1 MKRPSTHSL
10 YSQARFLACCILL
23 LVLVLPLSA
32 QTNFQIKG
40 TIADSVTRQTLSYV
54 TVGLKN
60 EKGEPVKSTLTKED
74 GSFLLAPLQP
84 GKYSLTVVAL
94 GYRRKTILVESMENV
109 DLLTIYMSPEASS
122 LKEVTVLADKPLI
135 KMDIDKIS
143 YDLQADPESK
153 VNSVLDMIPKVPLLS
168 LDHEDNILMK
178 GSGQYR
184 ILINGKPSAMLEKS
198 PKDILRSMPASTI
211 QNIEVITNPP
221 AKYDGEGLTGI
232 INIVTVKKIDNGY
245 NGNINLSYRSPR
257 GGPAFGSSFNFKQG
271 KWGVSVGTFGNMYND
286 PLNIN
291 FNERQ
296 VFGLNSSNLR
306 QDGTVTYNSKNMGG
320 NMTLSYELDSLNLIS
335 VQLSANTGKGEMNR
349 ELSSLF
355 RSPGAVL
362 EAYKM
367 LSTGFGKWRGSDA
380 SLNYQLGFK
389 KSKSQ
394 FLTLSYRHTQ
404 FYDNRNLDIILSEKV
419 NSSLL
424 DFRQFNEGGPSEQT
438 IQLDYVQAV
447 KKATMETGIKGI
459 FRDNYSNFQYRS
471 KNLSGVYELNPA
483 LSNQYDNIQNVLG
496 LYNSWQVNLKKW
508 GFKAGLRL
516 EQTKINA
523 DFMSSATVNK
533 QDYTNL
539 LPSVSVSR
547 KMNTKLSLGIA
558 YSQRIQRPSIWDLN
572 PNINRENPNLER
584 TGNSGLKPVLANN
597 FQLTLTSSGK
607 TTLSTVFSHSYTNN
621 ALQFY
626 LLYDTQTQI
635 NRLMPFNTGTNKST
649 GMNINISHP
658 ITSKWNTS
666 FNTNLNYVKVTG
678 FVENTP
684 SENEGITGNFML
696 SSGYR
701 FDKGWRINGNIN
713 YALTP
718 FILLQ
723 GEGRTIVFSSLSVNK
738 DFLKEKLSL
747 SAQLSN
753 PFTKHM
759 YFPNNLRT
767 DNYEFVKSDRS
778 WFRVFAYSLNYKFGK
793 LKGTITKNKR
803 GINNDDV
810 EGGAKP

>member
-1 MKRPSTHSL
+1 MKPVSTHSVCP
-10 YSQARFLACCILL
+10 QARFLACCVLL

-32 QTNFQIKG
+32 QTNFEIKG
-40 TIADSVTRQTLSYV
+40 IVADSVTRQTLSYV

-60 EKGEPVKSTLTKED
+60 EKGESLKSTLTKED
-74 GSFLLAPLQP
+74 GSFLLNPLQP
-84 GKYSLTVVAL
+84 GKYNLTVVAL
-94 GYRRKTILVESMENV
+94 GYRRKTILVESRENV
-109 DLLTIYMSPEASS
+109 DLMTIYMSPEASS
-122 LKEVTVLADKPLI
+122 LKEVTVLADKPFV

-153 VNSVLDMIPKVPLLS
+153 VNNVLDMIRKVPLLS

-178 GSGQYR
+178 GSGQFR

-257 GGPAFGSSFNFKQG
+257 GGPAFGSNFNFKQG
-271 KWGVSVGTFGNMYND
+271 KWGVSVGAFGNMFND

-306 QDGTVTYNSKNMGG
+306 QDGTTTSNSKNLGG

-335 VQLSANTGKGEMNR
+335 VQLSANTGKGETDR
-349 ELSSLF
+349 ELISLF
-355 RSPGAVL
+355 RSPGAIL
-362 EAYKM
+362 EAYNM
-367 LSTGFGKWRGSDA
+367 LYASSGRWKGSDA

-389 KSKSQ
+389 KSKQ
-394 FLTLSYRHTQ
+394 QLLTLSYRHTQ
-404 FYDNRNLDIILSEKV
+404 FNDNRNLDIILSEKV
-419 NSSLL
+419 NYTLP
-424 DFRQFNEGGPSEQT
+424 DFRQFNKGGPSEQT
-438 IQLDYVQAV
+438 IQLDYVQTV
-447 KKATMETGIKGI
+447 KKATMETGVKGI
-459 FRDNYSNFQYRS
+459 FRDNYSDFQYRS
-471 KNLSGVYELNPA
+471 KNLSGGFEMNPA
-483 LSNQYDNIQNVLG
+483 LSNQYDNTQNVLG
-496 LYNSWQVNLKKW
+496 FYNSWQLNLKKW

-523 DFMSSATVNK
+523 DFKSSATVNK

-547 KMNTKLSLGIA
+547 KINTKLSLGIA

-572 PNINRENPNLER
+572 PFVNRENPNLER
-584 TGNSGLKPVLANN
+584 TGNPGLKPVSANN
-597 FQLTLTSSGK
+597 FQFTMTRSGK

-635 NRLMPFNTGTNKST
+635 NKLMPFNTGTNKST
-649 GMNINISHP
+649 GLNLNISHP

-684 SENEGITGNFML
+684 AENEGITGNFML

-723 GEGRTIVFSSLSVNK
+723 GKGRTIVFSGLSVNK
-738 DFLKEKLSL
+738 DLLKEKLSL

-753 PFTKHM
+753 PFTKYM

-793 LKGTITKNKR
+793 LKGTIAKNKR

-810 EGGAKP
+810 EGGARP